1 MQIFKIFSF
10 AAALLIF
17 SGCSHRVVIRALE
30 PAEVDRAALTK
41 KVSVSS
47 FEDDNYGLSNKIEN
61 NLAKEKIDNKEYF
74 TVISR
79 KDFDKIIAEQK
90 LQNSGLVDASTV
102 VEIGNLIGAQAIIS
116 GRAGEP
122 ILKDTY
128 FYEERTKCLDKKCKE
143 KAKYVVK
150 CMKREV
156 GLSAE
161 IRMVDIAKGDIIY
174 ADTLKKHYTFK
185 SCQDSSN
192 GVPTLETAM
201 QMLASKIADNFTY
214 KLTPHYRDFKVV
226 LLDTPDID
234 YSSHEEE
241 LLEASLEYIKQNRL
255 DKAEKL
261 LVDLVDSTKEKSY
274 VAFYNLGVIKEAQ
287 GGYSEAQKY
296 YKVADNLVV
305 KPVKEVSKAYVR
317 IGKIIEKN
325 NKAKEQILR

>member
-1 MQIFKIFSF
+1 MQIFKILSF
-10 AAALLIF
+10 AAALLIL

-41 KVSVSS
+41 RVSVAS
-47 FEDDNYGLSNKIEN
+47 FEDDNYGLSEKIEN
-61 NLAKEKIDNKEYF
+61 NLAKQKIDNKEYF

-90 LQNSGLVDASTV
+90 LQNSGLVGASTV

-122 ILKDTY
+122 TVNDTY
-128 FYEERTKCLDKKCKE
+128 FYEERSKCLDKKCKE
-143 KAKYVVK
+143 KVKYTVK

-161 IRMVDIAKGDIIY
+161 IRMVDISKGDIIY
-174 ADTLKKHYTFK
+174 ADTLKKDYYFG
-185 SCQDSSN
+185 SCQDSSK
-192 GVPTLETAM
+192 GVPTVETAM
-201 QMLASKIADNFTY
+201 QMLANKIADNFTY

-226 LLDTPDID
+226 LLDSPDID
-234 YSSHEEE
+234 YSSYEEE

-261 LVDLVDSTKEKSY
+261 LVSLVDSTKEKSY
-274 VAFYNLGVIKEAQ
+274 VPFYNLGVIKEAQ
-287 GGYSEAQKY
+287 GGYDEAQKY
-296 YKVADNLVV
+296 YKVADNMLV
-305 KPVKEVSKAYVR
+305 KPIKEISNAYVR